1 MLGRALFALVCLII
15 AAGLLLPVYPAEVDT
30 PRSADARDIVIADT
44 AAPGCGVCG
53 PAAVASGS
61 GPCERALPAAAAA
74 PKDCLNL
81 TVYLILRPLPKAG
94 QAGDPQLL
102 APKLKTI

>member
-15 AAGLLLPVYPAEVDT
+15 AAGLLLPVYPGEDVA

-44 AAPGCGVCG
+44 APGCGVCG

-61 GPCERALPAAAAA
+61 GPCERASPAAAAA
-74 PKDCLNL
+74 PKDCVNL

-102 APKLKTI
+102 TPKLKNI

>member
-1 MLGRALFALVCLII
+1 MMGRALFALVCLII
-15 AAGLLLPVYPAEVDT
+15 AAGLLLPVYPGEVAA

-44 AAPGCGVCG
+44 AARG
-53 PAAVASGS
+53 AAAIASGS
-61 GPCERALPAAAAA
+61 GTCEPAPPAVAAA
-74 PKDCLNL
+74 PKDCVNL

>member
-15 AAGLLLPVYPAEVDT
+15 AAGLLLPEYPGEVAA
-30 PRSADARDIVIADT
+30 PRSSDARDSVIAD
-44 AAPGCGVCG
+44 AAARGS
-53 PAAVASGS
+53 AAIISG
-61 GPCERALPAAAAA
+61 GGTCERASPAAAAA

-81 TVYLILRPLPKAG
+81 TLYLILRPLPKAG